1 MSPSAGTTAFN
12 DQYRA
17 AVRAAR
23 DALNRMSRVGYQL
36 PLRVTDSP
44 WLADQVRKLLDAYK
58 VGAARTCPHLGH
70 SPQVMH
76 AAVWAPRTLVCS
88 YCVGLI
94 RPPTPIAEATC
105 DRCGRLANY
114 LHTGAVAI
122 GPILLNYGLCT
133 PCLTAARHTPATA
146 TRKDSK

>member
-1 MSPSAGTTAFN
+1 MVSDEGAQASVQLLAVPDDVAG
-12 DQYRA
+12 Q
-17 AVRAAR
+17 
-23 DALNRMSRVGYQL
+23 RV
-36 PLRVTDSP
+36 DNF
-44 WLADQVRKLLDAYK
+44 LLTRLK
-58 VGAARTCPHLGH
+58 G
-70 SPQVMH
+70 
-76 AAVWAPRTLVCS
+76 APRTLVCS